1 MGVGAI
7 SDRVAEAL
15 VREGH
20 AEPAAH
26 SITITRERLFHVGPR
41 KVSHQRLTPADLD
54 RLPQGLARPRAVL
67 YDTRR
72 RNLIYAYDA
81 AEPGKDIVKVAVQP
95 NMSQS
100 LKLGG
105 RHRETVTSHSVRTA
119 GYVHRPDLTGGSRYR
134 LIEGSLETS
143 PDDLADMGRL
153 RPGRWEGGGEG

>member
-1 MGVGAI
+1 MN
-7 SDRVAEAL
+7 
-15 VREGH
+15 
-20 AEPAAH
+20 
-26 SITITRERLFHVGPR
+26 
-41 KVSHQRLTPADLD
+41 
-54 RLPQGLARPRAVL
+54 RPRFPVKLSSSRVPRASG
-67 YDTRR
+67 D
-72 RNLIYAYDA
+72 
-81 AEPGKDIVKVAVQP
+81 EPVAVQP